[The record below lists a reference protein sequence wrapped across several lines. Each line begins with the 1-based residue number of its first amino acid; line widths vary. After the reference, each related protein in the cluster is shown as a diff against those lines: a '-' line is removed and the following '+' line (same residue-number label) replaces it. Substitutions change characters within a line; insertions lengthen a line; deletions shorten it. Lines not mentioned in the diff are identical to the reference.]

1 MVVDSPDVLLVA
13 RSGLHQRDADLA
25 LPKVDVRKLDV
36 GQFDGRTPVCYSNR
50 TNSTSDGRRAG
61 MLEYPLNVLGRDGHD
76 GVVRIA
82 ALLEHLDLLLERN
95 QWETEQNGV
104 ESPAYKMDYPM
115 GTP

>member
-1 MVVDSPDVLLVA
+1 MYFLSPAVA
-13 RSGLHQRDADLA
+13 FTNVMRISRYPKSMSASWMLA
-25 LPKVDVRKLDV
+25 SSI
-36 GQFDGRTPVCYSNR
+36 GRTPVCYSNR
-50 TNSTSDGRRAG
+50 INSTADGRRAG

-95 QWETEQNGV
+95 QWKTEQNGV
-104 ESPAYKMDYPM
+104 ESPAYKLDYPM